1 MRPAVEQLCT
11 QMVMCAAGTIDMAPG
26 EGGRSLL
33 CRLSARK
40 RCQDWWNG
48 ANLMGHGA
56 HGVARVVACKRV
68 VLAHDWRGVCVHE

>member
-1 MRPAVEQLCT
+1 MGPWLW
-11 QMVMCAAGTIDMAPG
+11 AGVVWGSDD
-26 EGGRSLL
+26 RSQ
-33 CRLSARK
+33 ARK